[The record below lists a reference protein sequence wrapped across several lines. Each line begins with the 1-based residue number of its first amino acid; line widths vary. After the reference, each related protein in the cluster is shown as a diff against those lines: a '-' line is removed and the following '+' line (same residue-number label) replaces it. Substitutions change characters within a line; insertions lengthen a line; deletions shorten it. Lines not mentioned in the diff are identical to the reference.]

1 MEAVWC
7 LTNVASGNNSQTG
20 PIIEKGGIKIFVDL
34 LLSVHVGIVE
44 QAIWVLGNIARD
56 SSNYRDKIIKE
67 GGLKNLI
74 KLIELAIGQL

>member
-1 MEAVWC
+1 M
-7 LTNVASGNNSQTG
+7 TNVASGNNSQTG

-34 LLSVHVGIVE
+34 LLSVHAGIVE

-56 SSNYRDKIIKE
+56 SSNYREKIIKE

-74 KLIELAIGQL
+74 KLIELAISQL